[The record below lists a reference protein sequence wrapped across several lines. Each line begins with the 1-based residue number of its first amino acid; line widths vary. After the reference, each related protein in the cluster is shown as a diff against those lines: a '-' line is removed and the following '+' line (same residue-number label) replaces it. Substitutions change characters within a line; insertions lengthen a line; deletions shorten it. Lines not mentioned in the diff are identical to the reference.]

1 MLSIHSISIFLS
13 VYLSIYLSS
22 YPSIFQSL
30 YLSIFLS
37 IFLSIYLSI
46 YKGVYVPYGESI
58 IAVDARPLTE
68 PLREIDVSTELDSIY
83 EVSSIE

>member
-1 MLSIHSISIFLS
+1 MHKFFPWKFLTISVDKPILIIGIGYVFDN
-13 VYLSIYLSS
+13 
-22 YPSIFQSL
+22 
-30 YLSIFLS
+30 
-37 IFLSIYLSI
+37 LSI